1 MFFGAGRN
9 TMHNVRI
16 PYKNTGEYRMETKE
30 KYTIS
35 EATELLGFKSRST
48 LNKKT
53 KTSGTDSISFEHDE
67 NGTKVIPLVELQRV
81 FPDRIKIALSKQ
93 SDTKNTF
100 TGHSTKAHSNT
111 TKNTVH
117 TGLLEQKL
125 ESLEAQ
131 LERERSERQRERQ
144 ESKDREQKADERE
157 EHLRD
162 QVSDLTKNISQH
174 TRLLEY
180 HQTSSPEAE
189 AIEKEK
195 PGNKFRQ
202 TISEELVKV
211 LKVAALII
219 VLFAA
224 AIFFFQ

>member
-1 MFFGAGRN
+1 
-9 TMHNVRI
+9 
-16 PYKNTGEYRMETKE
+16 METKE

-35 EATELLGFKSRST
+35 EATALLGFKSRST
-48 LNKKT
+48 LNKRT
-53 KTSGTDSISFEHDE
+53 KTGGTDSISFERDE
-67 NGTKVIPLVELQRV
+67 NGTKVIPFVELQRV
-81 FPDRIKIALSKQ
+81 FPDRIKTALSKEP
-93 SDTKNTF
+93 DTKNTF
-100 TGHSTKAHSNT
+100 TLHSAKTQINT
-111 TKNTVH
+111 PKNIVH

-131 LERERSERQRERQ
+131 LEREQLERQRERQ
-144 ESKDREQKADERE
+144 ESRDLERKADERE
-157 EHLRD
+157 EHLRN
-162 QVSDLTKNISQH
+162 QVSELTKTISQH
-174 TRLLEY
+174 TRLLEH
-180 HQTSSPEAE
+180 HQALSAEEEAV
-189 AIEKEK
+189 EKEQ

>member
-1 MFFGAGRN
+1 
-9 TMHNVRI
+9 
-16 PYKNTGEYRMETKE
+16 METKE
-30 KYTIS
+30 RYTIS

-48 LNKKT
+48 LNKRT
-53 KTSGTDSISFEHDE
+53 KTGGTDSISFEQDE

-81 FPDRIKIALSKQ
+81 FPDRIKTALSKQ

-100 TGHSTKAHSNT
+100 TRHSTKAHPST
-111 TKNTVH
+111 AKNTVH

-131 LERERSERQRERQ
+131 LEREQSERQRERQ
-144 ESKDREQKADERE
+144 ESQDRERKADERE
-157 EHLRD
+157 EHLRN
-162 QVSDLTKNISQH
+162 QVSELTKTISQH

-180 HQTSSPEAE
+180 QQTSSPEE
-189 AIEKEK
+189 AVEKEK
-195 PGNKFRQ
+195 SGNKIRQ

-211 LKVAALII
+211 LKVAALITI
-219 VLFAA
+219 LFVA